1 MEEKIVNELSQFQN
15 IYKMAVEFLVNYSFQ
30 VVGAILILIIGM
42 FVAKKISNSIVSL
55 LTKRGVDITLRTYT
69 GYVIN
74 LLILFIFVVIAL
86 GKFGITIAPFVAALG
101 ALTVVAGLALQ
112 GLVANYAAG
121 ISIIATRPFKVG
133 DTITVIN
140 VSGVVREIKLSM
152 TLVETED
159 QEEIMI
165 PNKHIIGEVLLN
177 TFENRLVETTIGIAY
192 DNDPE
197 HAIHKLKEALLRLDF
212 ISKEPAPQVGIN
224 KFADSAIEIGVRAW
238 VPTNSYME
246 CRYLINKCVFD
257 AIQQAGLTIPFP
269 QLDVHQ
275 K

>member
-1 MEEKIVNELSQFQN
+1 MENPIGLEITELQKITS
-15 IYKMAVEFLVNYSFQ
+15 MAVEFLVNYSFQ
-30 VVGAILILIIGM
+30 AFGAIIILIIGI
-42 FVAKKISNSIVSL
+42 FLARKLSYLVVEL
-55 LTKRGVDITLRTYT
+55 LTKRDVDITLRTYI
-69 GYVIN
+69 GHIIN
-74 LLILFIFVVIAL
+74 LLILFCFIVIAL
-86 GKFGITIAPFVAALG
+86 GKFGVTIAPFVAALG

-140 VSGVVREIKLSM
+140 VSGVVKEIKLSM

-159 QEEIMI
+159 LEQIMI

-177 TFENRLVETTIGIAY
+177 TFDHRLVETRIGIAY
-192 DNDPE
+192 DNDPQV
-197 HAIHKLKEALLRLDF
+197 AIKAIKEALTTLTF
-212 ISKEPAPQVGIN
+212 VTHQPAPQVGID

-238 VPTNSYME
+238 VPTTAYME
-246 CRYLINKCVFD
+246 CRYQINKCIFNAVQN
-257 AIQQAGLTIPFP
+257 AKLTIPFP
-269 QLDVHQ
+269 QMDIHQ